1 MVRPKPLATYSK
13 ANTMA
18 PGQKYTSYIQKWA
31 ENLHF
36 VTGGTFGS
44 ANIHSPRYVRS
55 CDESITTAIHHP
67 YLKIYRLGSAKAIS
81 YLFEGQQN
89 DTRAKSIRSFS
100 LEENVCHYGRFSA
113 GSHRSLSLAIF
124 GIPIKILLKT
134 DY

>member
-18 PGQKYTSYIQKWA
+18 PGQKYTSYMQKWA

-81 YLFEGQQN
+81 YLFEDQQN
-89 DTRAKSIRSFS
+89 DTRAKSIRFS
-100 LEENVCHYGRFSA
+100 KKKYVIMAVFRFGWFPPIVDFGYFLES
-113 GSHRSLSLAIF
+113 
-124 GIPIKILLKT
+124 P
-134 DY
+134 